1 MDVNPPNL
9 GTLNIKGNLYFQDF
23 RPVNYLSAKRIWVE
37 GGLIAG
43 NMFKPFNNKIIITL
57 NGS

>member
-43 NMFKPFNNKIIITL
+43 NMFKPFNN
-57 NGS
+57 